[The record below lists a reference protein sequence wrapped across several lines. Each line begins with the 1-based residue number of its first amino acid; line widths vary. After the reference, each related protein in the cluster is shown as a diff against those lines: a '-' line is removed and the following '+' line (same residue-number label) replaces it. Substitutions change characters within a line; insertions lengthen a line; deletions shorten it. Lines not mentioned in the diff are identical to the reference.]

1 MHTMILA
8 VFLVQT
14 ADAEEDV
21 SHHLNQA
28 ALFIRRGWL
37 EDAAAELAQALE
49 SPAGQTI
56 EVYELAGQVAW
67 DLMDIEGAIAM
78 AEGAAAVAPSP
89 AQAQAATRLAD
100 SYRQQFG
107 FLTIDAPYPGMNA
120 SLQLESTGLIL
131 SAELKDFISRAA
143 LQLQE
148 RTALPLRLGLPVG
161 SYRINGQEITVEA
174 RTEAVVI
181 LPMDA
186 IGSRGR
192 AALQVTRLEVAAGGM
207 MLMGEAAAA
216 LIPAPVLQISLTQ
229 PLGPLVL
236 GPLVQLS
243 PISYLDDQNRI
254 VSGGSAWSVGG
265 RLGPEVSLAESIS
278 IRPSLIAR
286 YGAIPGLTGGTGTL
300 AASASAAAVGGELC
314 AEYREPGRDTTIGSG
329 VKLSAD
335 RTWGRLSDGENYSAV
350 GLSML
355 ANLSAVF

>member
-1 MHTMILA
+1 MPTLILA
-8 VFLVQT
+8 LFLIQT
-14 ADAEEDV
+14 VRAGEDV

-28 ALFIRRGWL
+28 ALFIRRGWF

-67 DLMDIEGAIAM
+67 ERLDIEGAIAM

-107 FLTIDAPYPGMNA
+107 FLTIEAPYPGMTA

-143 LQLQE
+143 LHLQG
-148 RTALPLRLGLPVG
+148 RTALPLRVGLPIG
-161 SYRINGQEITVEA
+161 SYRVNGQEVTVAA
-174 RTEAVVI
+174 RTEAVVT
-181 LPMDA
+181 LPMSA

-192 AALQVTRLEVAAGGM
+192 TALQLTRLEIDAGGM
-207 MLMGEAAAA
+207 MLLGEAAEA
-216 LIPAPVLQISLTQ
+216 LIPAPVLQVSLTQ
-229 PLGPLVL
+229 PLGPVVL
-236 GPLVQLS
+236 GGLVQLS
-243 PISYLDDQNRI
+243 PISYLDAQNRI

-265 RLGPEVSLAESIS
+265 RIGRELALAESVR
-278 IRPSLIAR
+278 IRPSIFAR
-286 YGAIPGLTGGTGTL
+286 YGAIPGLSGSSGMLT
-300 AASASAAAVGGELC
+300 ASASAIAAGGELC
-314 AEYREPGRDTTIGSG
+314 AEYREPGQGTLLGSG

-335 RTWGRLSDGENYSAV
+335 RTWGRLSDDEDYSAV

-355 ANLSAVF
+355 ATLSAVF